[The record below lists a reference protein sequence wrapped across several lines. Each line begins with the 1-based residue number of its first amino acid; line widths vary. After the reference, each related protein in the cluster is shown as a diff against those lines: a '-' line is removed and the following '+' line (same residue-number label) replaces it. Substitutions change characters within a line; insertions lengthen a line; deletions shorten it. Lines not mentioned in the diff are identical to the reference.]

1 MTHEEFMKI
10 VREKNEWHSHPERW
24 TEVEKIRE
32 QIITSGKSKDECL
45 ELREEVRRFLKSD
58 ASEEDKKMLLGYTE
72 LLQMAC
78 STVEQ
83 DILK

>member
-32 QIITSGKSKDECL
+32 RIITSGKSKDEYL